1 MELRKSGMEET
12 WQVFGLELDLMV
24 RFQCS
29 LVCCS
34 LSSVRPTGPSLGLRE
49 VFLVLTI
56 TLISFLS

>member
-34 LSSVRPTGPSLGLRE
+34 LSSERPLPAPASD
-49 VFLVLTI
+49 
-56 TLISFLS
+56 